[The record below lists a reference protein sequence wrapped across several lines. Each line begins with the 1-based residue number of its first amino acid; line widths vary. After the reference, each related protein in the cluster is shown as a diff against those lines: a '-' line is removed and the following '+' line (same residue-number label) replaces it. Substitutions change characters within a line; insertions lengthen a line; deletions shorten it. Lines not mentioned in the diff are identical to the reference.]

1 MGCLLWISLAA
12 LAGCSPDT
20 SELKVTYGP
29 WEPLH
34 QGRAPDVAV
43 CAVERVLK
51 PGAGPTVEPGT
62 MVEVRLVT
70 TFGEKQVNVAA
81 KDKVQD
87 LGRYWIYVA
96 FDGDQLPDPRR
107 MGVQTADEAASRI
120 FGAGNGRLPAS
131 LIGLSAGE
139 QFSFQPCPSPSDSS
153 GSVVGGAGSIPFGD
167 FQRYVAVRPLARGR
181 SALIFAKTATLDNE
195 TSVEIVRLCKG
206 HAAQRLVTLADTTE
220 ISVGQDLGRT
230 FKTSEPRWDYLREAR
245 WSGVCNDGK
254 SMHFDYGPVGVDP
267 PEGATRGL
275 GVSSLFGPWVRNAWD
290 KIEMG
295 VVPGD

>member
-1 MGCLLWISLAA
+1 MVCLLWISLAA
-12 LAGCSPDT
+12 LAGCGPDT

-34 QGRAPDVAV
+34 QGRVPDVPA
-43 CAVERVLK
+43 CTVERVLK
-51 PGAGPTVEPGT
+51 EGSGPRVEPGT

-70 TFGEKQVNVAA
+70 TFGERQVNIAT

-96 FDGDQLPDPRR
+96 FDSDQLPDRQGAQVR
-107 MGVQTADEAASRI
+107 TADQAAARI
-120 FGAGNGRLPAS
+120 FGAGNGHLPVS

-139 QFSFQPCPSPSDSS
+139 QFTFQPCPSDIDSG
-153 GSVVGGAGSIPFGD
+153 GSIIGGAGAIPFGD
-167 FQRYVAVRPLARGR
+167 FERYVAMQPLARG
-181 SALIFAKTATLDNE
+181 SGALIFAKTAKLDNE
-195 TSVEIVRLCKG
+195 SSIEILRVCKG
-206 HAAQRLVTLADTTE
+206 RAAQRLVTLLDSTE

-230 FKTSEPRWDYLREAR
+230 FKTSEPRWNFLREAR

-267 PEGATRGL
+267 PEGAIRGL
-275 GVSSLFGPWVRNAWD
+275 GLSRLFGPWSKNAWN
-290 KIEMG
+290 KIETG
-295 VVPGD
+295 VSPGE